1 MIKPLK
7 LSRIVRY
14 FTSSALVSKK
24 SGAPP
29 LKKIT
34 LYSLRIVAWNTISDL
49 IIRFDSEQEQ
59 DMDFQRNLGFF
70 DAGHD
75 RKAHRQKLIRY
86 IQTKL
91 AFLGVMPNED
101 DGEKG
106 FLSMANDLIEN
117 FKEKRRLLSQHLC
130 PADQRVQS
138 FIEGYL
144 ADLKLD
150 EIPRLP
156 TDTFALDY
164 HGLAREMSLPLN
176 GDEFKS
182 SLVESHRVK
191 QGVLHNPRHDRRTT
205 KGVFHVAEGG
215 LPIPADKKSVPKQTF
230 AALLERALQPPKSI
244 MELPFTSQNDQRAEI
259 WVSLLLRPIVV
270 PEVPGVST
278 EKKMEVRFIV
288 PGNMVSN
295 LDFVESIFGNAGDP
309 ELPANDSALD
319 PDHWTGTTGCVILA
333 PHLNYVTKKEVGLPH
348 ISEANE
354 RQKRDGMCWEN
365 DNDLYND
372 GGAFKIT
379 CRDKKG
385 VVVTV
390 IADNY
395 FGYCKKEVKTQIGYS
410 ANLFGLAEEEHAGGA
425 YVTPSY
431 HLGYEFHHKPS
442 GMDHSIEKVRENF
455 PKTIDWRTEGHGVDR
470 ANDDLVFVPE
480 RSIFDSKKQTVT
492 WKNGMDTQSI
502 KLLPSETYLLPTG
515 YRVSMERHPGAPSWR
530 IVGSEPEGTFCHK
543 PCTVSGGGKS
553 EISKAFSDSYIFGPF
568 FVNDLKGDL
577 DSAAEILHKD
587 YSDRFLEKIEN
598 KSPSRTILSHKRS
611 MGSVIKLLTPSPEY
625 TKDFNEWLESIPPH
639 ILSFVYLIK
648 RFYVPEW
655 KDDWRSHFSVDIVN
669 GVPGHELKL
678 DGRKLVAIYVRMGFD
693 ENGAWRTFKLRQ
705 DFIAADKLQT
715 EDDIT
720 ASVVLPASALP
731 NHNAEYSMHPSVKI
745 AKNCEYRLF
754 QRPDEAIHRGYDKQA
769 EKDIA
774 TMGSFISNFQPLTHD
789 DAKGM
794 KEDVVNYEAY
804 TEPMRDLIDHSADS
818 EGYFVS
824 SAHPRIVDGKPTKN
838 PRYLQNRPDVE
849 DPFKR
854 YSMEMSLRLQRHQKE
869 KAPVFMP
876 VNAVLPGHRCNPEEP
891 GVRALAMYN
900 PLHYLDLPELFMDYI
915 CSITG
920 KSPSTTGAGSEGAL
934 TKGPFNCLTA
944 TSDLNNALVSMILTN
959 YKGFFSAAGHIGPKV
974 KIDHDVSLFIPE
986 IWSRMPIEQRDPD
999 YLIENGFL
1007 EKIEDVKGDKGVVK
1021 ASYLGHRI
1029 TDKFVATFLGKI
1041 FDNPTSVFPE
1051 AILKPE
1057 TQDQAIF
1064 ADGVKNLTDA
1074 YKMAANYYFED
1085 GSVEFACPPIKAL
1098 LHIMAKGDYNGK
1110 SIDDP
1115 KVRELFSREAL
1126 LGSDWYQNRLKVKQQ
1141 RDVALWTSHIE
1152 YLEGFLK
1159 SNPQNEVA
1167 DDLGVKERLAKA
1179 TDTLKAVTSP
1189 EYLQQLVGTIGADP
1203 ID

>member
-1 MIKPLK
+1 
-7 LSRIVRY
+7 
-14 FTSSALVSKK
+14 
-24 SGAPP
+24 
-29 LKKIT
+29 
-34 LYSLRIVAWNTISDL
+34 
-49 IIRFDSEQEQ
+49 
-59 DMDFQRNLGFF
+59 MDFQRSLGFF
-70 DAGHD
+70 EAGHD
-75 RKAHRQKLIRY
+75 RVAHRQKLIRY

-91 AFLGVMPNED
+91 AFLGVMPNEN

-106 FLSMANDLIEN
+106 FLSMASDLIEN
-117 FKEKRRLLSQHLC
+117 YQEKRRLLSSHLC
-130 PADQRVQS
+130 PADQRIQNFV
-138 FIEGYL
+138 EGYL
-144 ADLKLD
+144 AELNL
-150 EIPRLP
+150 EEVPRLP
-156 TDTFALDY
+156 SDTFALDY
-164 HGLAREMSLPLN
+164 HGLAREMSLPIN
-176 GDEFKS
+176 GDQFKS

-215 LPIPADKKSVPKQTF
+215 LPIPADKKAVPKKAF
-230 AALLERALQPPKSI
+230 AGLLERALQPPKSI
-244 MELPFTSQNDQRAEI
+244 MELPFTSENDQKAEI

-270 PEVPGVST
+270 PEVAGVSP
-278 EKKMEVRFIV
+278 EKRMEVRFIV

-309 ELPANDSALD
+309 ELPANDAALD
-319 PDHWTGTTGCVILA
+319 PEHWTGTTGCVILA

-348 ISEANE
+348 KSEATE
-354 RQKRDGMCWEN
+354 RQIRDGMCWESE
-365 DNDLYND
+365 DELYNE

-379 CRDKKG
+379 CRDKNG

-431 HLGYEFHHKPS
+431 HLGYEYQHKPS
-442 GMDHSIEKVRENF
+442 NAEHTIEKVRESF
-455 PKTIDWRTEGHGVDR
+455 PSTVDWQPEGHGVDKG
-470 ANDDLVFVPE
+470 NDNLVFVPE
-480 RSIFDSKKQTVT
+480 RSLFDSKKQTVS
-492 WKNGMDTQSI
+492 WINGMETQTI
-502 KLLPSETYLLPTG
+502 KLLPEKTYLLPTG

-568 FVNDLKGDL
+568 FVTDLEKDL
-577 DSAAEILHKD
+577 DAAAEILGKD
-587 YSDRFLEKIEN
+587 YSDRFELKIEN
-598 KSPSRTILSHKRS
+598 KPPSRSILSHKRS

-625 TKDFNEWLESIPPH
+625 NKDFNAWLEAIPPH

-705 DFIAADKLQT
+705 DFIASDKLQT

-731 NHNAEYSMHPSVKI
+731 NHNPEYAMHPSVKI
-745 AKNCEYRLF
+745 AKNCEHRLF

-769 EKDIA
+769 ERDIA
-774 TMGSFISNFQPLTHD
+774 TMGAFISNFAPLTQD

-794 KEDVVNYEAY
+794 QEDVVNYEAY
-804 TEPMRDLIDHSADS
+804 TEPMRELIDSSANT

-824 SAHPRIVDGKPTKN
+824 SAHPRIVEGKPTKN
-838 PRYLQNRPDVE
+838 PRYLQNRPDIE

-854 YSMEMSLRLQRHQKE
+854 YAMEMSLRLHRHQKE
-869 KAPVFMP
+869 EAPVFMP

-900 PLHYLDLPELFMDYI
+900 PLHYMDLPELFMDYI
-915 CSITG
+915 CSVTG

-944 TSDLNNALVSMILTN
+944 TTDLNNALVSMILTN

-974 KIDHDVSLFIPE
+974 RMDHDVSLFIPE
-986 IWSRMPIEQRDPD
+986 IWSRMPIDQRDPD
-999 YLIENGFL
+999 YLIANGYL
-1007 EKIEDVKGDKGVVK
+1007 EKIDDVKDGDEVVK
-1021 ASYLGHRI
+1021 ASYLGYRI
-1029 TDKFVATFLGKI
+1029 TDRFVATFLGKI

-1057 TQDQAIF
+1057 TQDQEIF
-1064 ADGVKNLTDA
+1064 IDGVKNLSGA
-1074 YKMAANYYFED
+1074 YKMAADYYFED
-1085 GSVEFACPPIKAL
+1085 GAVEFACPPIKAL

-1110 SIDDP
+1110 GIDDP
-1115 KVRELFSREAL
+1115 EVRNLFSREAL
-1126 LGSDWYQNRLKVKQQ
+1126 LESDWYKARLEVKQD
-1141 RDVALWTSHIE
+1141 RDISLWKRHIE
-1152 YLEGFLK
+1152 YLEAFLK
-1159 SNPQNEVA
+1159 ENTRLSSANEL
-1167 DDLGVKERLAKA
+1167 DLEGRLASA
-1179 TDTLKAVTSP
+1179 QSNLKSVSSKD
-1189 EYLQQLVGTIGADP
+1189 YLEELAGTIGADP

>member
-1 MIKPLK
+1 
-7 LSRIVRY
+7 
-14 FTSSALVSKK
+14 
-24 SGAPP
+24 
-29 LKKIT
+29 
-34 LYSLRIVAWNTISDL
+34 
-49 IIRFDSEQEQ
+49 
-59 DMDFQRNLGFF
+59 MDFQRNLGFF
-70 DAGHD
+70 KADHD
-75 RKAHRQKLIRY
+75 RDAHRRKLIRY

-91 AFLGVMPNED
+91 AFLGVMPND
-101 DGEKG
+101 NDGEKG

-130 PADQRVQS
+130 PVDQRVQN
-138 FIEGYL
+138 FLEAYL
-144 ADLKLD
+144 SDLKL
-150 EIPRLP
+150 EETPRLP
-156 TDTFALDY
+156 SDTFALDY
-164 HGLAREMSLPLN
+164 HGLAREMSLPIN
-176 GDEFKS
+176 GNEFKS

-215 LPIPADKKSVPKQTF
+215 LPIPADKKAVPKNTF
-230 AALLERALQPPKSI
+230 AALLSKALQPPKSI
-244 MELPFTSQNDQRAEI
+244 MELPFTSENDQKAEI

-270 PEVPGVST
+270 PEVPGVSP
-278 EKKMEVRFIV
+278 EKKMEVRFMV

-309 ELPANDSALD
+309 ELPSNDAALD
-319 PDHWTGTTGCVILA
+319 PEHWTGTTGCVILA

-348 ISEANE
+348 LSEATD
-354 RQKRDGMCWEN
+354 RQKRDGMCWES
-365 DNDLYND
+365 DDELYNE

-379 CRDKKG
+379 CRDKRG

-431 HLGYEFHHKPS
+431 HLGYEFQHKPS
-442 GMDHSIEKVRENF
+442 GSEHSIEKVRENF
-455 PKTIDWRTEGHGVDR
+455 PSSVEWQPEGHGVDKK
-470 ANDDLVFVPE
+470 NDNLIFVPE
-480 RSIFDSKKQTVT
+480 RSLFHTKSQSVS

-502 KLLPSETYLLPTG
+502 KLLPGKTYLLPTG

-530 IVGSEPEGTFCHK
+530 IIGSEPEGTFCHK

-553 EISKAFSDSYIFGPF
+553 EISKAFSDSYIFGSF
-568 FVNDLKGDL
+568 FVNDLEKDL
-577 DSAAEILHKD
+577 VAASDILNRD
-587 YSDRFLEKIEN
+587 YSDRFDEKI
-598 KSPSRTILSHKRS
+598 KDKPPSRSILSHKRS
-611 MGSVIKLLTPSPEY
+611 MGSVIKLLTPSSEY
-625 TKDFNEWLESIPPH
+625 TEDFNSWLKTIPPH

-655 KDDWRSHFSVDIVN
+655 KEDWRSHFSVDIVN

-693 ENGAWRTFKLRQ
+693 EKGAWRTFKLRQ

-720 ASVVLPASALP
+720 ASVVLPTSVLP
-731 NHNAEYSMHPSVKI
+731 NYNSEYSMHPSVKI

-774 TMGSFISNFQPLTHD
+774 TMGAFISNFQPLNQD
-789 DAKGM
+789 DAKAM
-794 KEDVVNYEAY
+794 QEDVVNYEAY
-804 TEPMRDLIDHSADS
+804 TAPMRAVIDGSADT
-818 EGYFVS
+818 EGFFVS

-854 YSMEMSLRLQRHQKE
+854 YAMEMSLRLQRHQKE
-869 KAPVFMP
+869 NAPVFMP
-876 VNAVLPGHRCNPEEP
+876 VNAVLPGHRCNPSEP

-900 PLHYLDLPELFMDYI
+900 PLHYMDLPELFMDYI

-944 TSDLNNALVSMILTN
+944 TTDLNNALVSMILTN

-974 KIDHDVSLFIPE
+974 KMDHDVSLFIPE

-999 YLIENGFL
+999 YLLENGYL
-1007 EKIEDVKGDKGVVK
+1007 EKIEDVKDGKNVVK

-1029 TDKFVATFLGKI
+1029 TDKFVSTFLGKI

-1051 AILKPE
+1051 TILRPE
-1057 TQDQAIF
+1057 TQDQEVF
-1064 ADGVKNLTDA
+1064 VDGVKNLTEA
-1074 YKMAANYYFED
+1074 YKMAADYYFED
-1085 GSVEFACPPIKAL
+1085 GAVDFACPPIKAL
-1098 LHIMAKGDYNGK
+1098 LHIMAKGKFKGK
-1110 SIDDP
+1110 GVDDP
-1115 KVRELFSREAL
+1115 EIRSLFSRQSL
-1126 LGSDWYQNRLKVKQQ
+1126 LSSDWYAERLKVKQV
-1141 RDVALWTSHIE
+1141 RDIERWQKNIE
-1152 YLEGFLK
+1152 YLETFIRGNQREVSVQELDLQARLENAKARLK
-1159 SNPQNEVA
+1159 VVSSPDYL
-1167 DDLGVKERLAKA
+1167 DDL
-1179 TDTLKAVTSP
+1179 S
-1189 EYLQQLVGTIGADP
+1189 GTIGADP